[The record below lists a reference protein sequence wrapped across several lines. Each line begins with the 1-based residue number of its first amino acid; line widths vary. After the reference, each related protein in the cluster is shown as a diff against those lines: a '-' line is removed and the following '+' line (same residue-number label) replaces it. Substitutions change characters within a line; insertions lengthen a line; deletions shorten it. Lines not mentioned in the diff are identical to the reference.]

1 MLNLY
6 KNTDGLIH
14 LYKSSNFQ
22 SFSAWVLN
30 AVVMFS
36 SCNLLLRLPVLLRS
50 QIIFDTH
57 LWFFWFVH
65 IKEHL
70 LLFVSLFMCGR
81 KILQLDIDCIFLL
94 DDKILTFFNYFRI
107 GKRYYQNLMKVTVLI
122 GRKSIF
128 FPAETLYN
136 VEIISV
142 CLNYWG
148 TNCFY
153 SFVTPT
159 KRISVDGSS
168 PW

>member
-1 MLNLY
+1 
-6 KNTDGLIH
+6 
-14 LYKSSNFQ
+14 
-22 SFSAWVLN
+22 
-30 AVVMFS
+30 
-36 SCNLLLRLPVLLRS
+36 
-50 QIIFDTH
+50 
-57 LWFFWFVH
+57 
-65 IKEHL
+65 
-70 LLFVSLFMCGR
+70 MCGR

-128 FPAETLYN
+128 FPGETLYN
-136 VEIISV
+136 VEIILV

-168 PW
+168 P